1 MTSEEVEVNSLVS
14 VFGDD
19 LLGDLPESIR
29 ETLNEKWKNFQ
40 SSIEEEN
47 VAAKREEVE
56 KGN

>member
-1 MTSEEVEVNSLVS
+1 MVS